1 MKPKELSLSLKIFPD
16 GVLRALCDPVETF
29 NAQLREW
36 MDEMFEIMR
45 QSEGIGLAAPQ
56 AGISRQLFVCG
67 IENDSLCLINPTI
80 IQADSQADMIE
91 GCLSLPD
98 MHVKV
103 TRNDRIVVAG
113 YDIRG
118 RQMRYELTGLW
129 ARVVQ
134 HEMDHLKGV
143 LICDYGENVDIE
155 KQECGPNVA
164 DSSNETNKVIAE
176 RKERHCK

>member
-1 MKPKELSLSLKIFPD
+1 MQPKEPSLSLKIFPD
-16 GVLRALCDPVETF
+16 AVLRTLCDPVETF

-36 MDEMFEIMR
+36 TEEMFEIMR
-45 QSEGIGLAAPQ
+45 QSEGIGLAGPQ

-113 YDIRG
+113 YDIQG
-118 RQMRYELTGLW
+118 RQIQYELTGLW

-143 LICDYGENVDIE
+143 LICDYGKNVDIE
-155 KQECGPNVA
+155 KQKSGRDAA
-164 DSSNETNKVIAE
+164 DSSNETNTDIAA

>member
-1 MKPKELSLSLKIFPD
+1 MKPKEPSLSLKIFPD

-36 MDEMFEIMR
+36 TEEMFEIMC
-45 QSEGIGLAAPQ
+45 QSEGIGLAGPQ

-80 IQADSQADMIE
+80 IHADIQADMIE

-103 TRNDRIVVAG
+103 TRNDRIVVVG

-118 RQMRYELTGLW
+118 RQMQYELTGLW

-155 KQECGPNVA
+155 KQGSGPDVA
-164 DSSNETNKVIAE
+164 DSSNKTNKVVAE